1 VHTYPFADLELARRL
16 ERAEATSSARFVELR
31 AGLDPGR
38 GACWIEVGGTYAMYD
53 GPSSPVTQTFGL
65 GMFQAPT
72 TDDFDRLEQFFFDRG
87 APADHEVSPQAD
99 PATLP
104 LLTERG
110 YRPIE
115 FTSVMFRPV
124 DVGPAEAGHYVPSRD
139 GDHAATDRDATHVRN
154 PTDVRSVRLQPDLH
168 VRVIGAG
175 EVDVWAK
182 TASAGWGAADGD
194 FMLDVARV
202 NAGAPDG
209 PLFLAELDGRPIA
222 TAALAIHAGV
232 AHFAGASTMPEGRRN
247 GAQLALLDA
256 RMRHAAAHGCDL
268 ALMGAAPG
276 SGSQRNAERHGF
288 RIAYTRIK
296 WRLGKVKS

>member
-1 VHTYPFADLELARRL
+1 VHTYPFADLALARRL
-16 ERAEATSSARFVELR
+16 ERAEATSNARFVELR
-31 AGLDPGR
+31 AGLDPDR
-38 GACWIEVGGTYAMYD
+38 GARWIEVGGTYAMYD

-72 TDDFDRLEQFFFDRG
+72 AADFDRLERFFFERG

-99 PATLP
+99 PATLG
-104 LLTERG
+104 LLVERG

-124 DVGPAEAGHYVPSRD
+124 SARPESPSSR
-139 GDHAATDRDATHVRN
+139 
-154 PTDVRSVRLQPDLH
+154 PDLI
-168 VRVIGAG
+168 VRRIGAD
-175 EVDVWAK
+175 EAERWAN
-182 TASAGWGAADGD
+182 TASAGWGVAGGD

-209 PLFLAELDGRPIA
+209 HLFLAELDGRPIA
-222 TAALAIHAGV
+222 TAVLAIHDGV
-232 AHFAGASTMPEGRRN
+232 AHFAGASTIPEGRRH
-247 GAQLALLDA
+247 GAQLALLEA
-256 RMRHAAAHGCDL
+256 RLRHAAAHNCDL

-296 WRLGKVKS
+296 WRLMESQKLKEKS

>member
-1 VHTYPFADLELARRL
+1 MHTYPFADLALAKRL
-16 ERAEATSSARFVELR
+16 ERAEATSNARFVELR
-31 AGLDPGR
+31 AGIDPAR
-38 GACWIEVGGTYAMYD
+38 GACWMDVGGTYAMFD
-53 GPSSPVTQTFGL
+53 GPTSPVTQTFGL
-65 GMFQAPT
+65 GIFQAPT
-72 TDDFDRLEQFFFDRG
+72 ADDFDRLERFFFERG

-99 PATLP
+99 PATLR

-124 DVGPAEAGHYVPSRD
+124 GDLSGDLGTWGLGDYSKRPSLSPLVPESPSPRPDV
-139 GDHAATDRDATHVRN
+139 
-154 PTDVRSVRLQPDLH
+154 H
-168 VRVIGAG
+168 VRVIAAN
-175 EVDVWAK
+175 EADLWAK
-182 TASAGWGAADGD
+182 TARAGWGAADGD

-209 PLFLAELDGRPIA
+209 HLFLAELRGRPIA
-222 TAALAIHAGV
+222 TAALAIHDGV
-232 AHFAGASTMPEGRRN
+232 AHFAGASTIPEGRRN

-256 RMRHAAAHGCDL
+256 RMRYAAAHGCDL

-296 WRLGKVKS
+296 WRLKPTA

>member
-1 VHTYPFADLELARRL
+1 VHLYPFADLELARRL
-16 ERAEATSSARFVELR
+16 ERAEATSNARFVELR

-72 TDDFDRLEQFFFDRG
+72 TAEFDRLEQFFFDRG

-124 DVGPAEAGHYVPSRD
+124 GDPSGDLVPESPSPRPN
-139 GDHAATDRDATHVRN
+139 V
-154 PTDVRSVRLQPDLH
+154 H
-168 VRVIGAG
+168 VRVIGAD

-182 TASAGWGAADGD
+182 TASVGWGAADSD

-202 NAGAPDG
+202 NAGGPDG
-209 PLFLAELDGRPIA
+209 HLFLAELDGRPIA

-288 RIAYTRIK
+288 RIAYTRVK
-296 WRLGKVKS
+296 WRLKRES

>member
-1 VHTYPFADLELARRL
+1 VHTYPFADLALARRL
-16 ERAEATSSARFVELR
+16 ERAEATSNARFVELR

-65 GMFQAPT
+65 GLFQAPT
-72 TDDFDRLEQFFFDRG
+72 TDDFDRLERFFFERT

-99 PATLP
+99 PATLA
-104 LLTERG
+104 LLVERG

-124 DVGPAEAGHYVPSRD
+124 AAHPPGDLGTWGLGDYPKRASPSVPESASPLVPS
-139 GDHAATDRDATHVRN
+139 
-154 PTDVRSVRLQPDLH
+154 PDVR
-168 VRVIGAG
+168 VRVIGAD
-175 EVDVWAK
+175 EADVWAK

-209 PLFLAELDGRPIA
+209 HLFLAELDGRPIA
-222 TAALAIHAGV
+222 TAALAIHNGV
-232 AHFAGASTMPEGRRN
+232 AHFAGASTIPEGRRN

-288 RIAYTRIK
+288 RIAYTRVK
-296 WRLGKVKS
+296 WRLAKVKS

>member
-1 VHTYPFADLELARRL
+1 VHTYPFADLALARRL
-16 ERAEATSSARFVELR
+16 ERAEATSNARFVELR

-65 GMFQAPT
+65 GMFQTPT
-72 TDDFDRLEQFFFDRG
+72 ADDFDRLERFFFERG

-99 PATLP
+99 PATLA

-124 DVGPAEAGHYVPSRD
+124 AGNLGTWGHGDYSKRASGSPLVPKSPSPRADV
-139 GDHAATDRDATHVRN
+139 T
-154 PTDVRSVRLQPDLH
+154 
-168 VRVIGAG
+168 VRVIGAD

-182 TASAGWGAADGD
+182 TASAGWGAAAGD

-209 PLFLAELDGRPIA
+209 HLFLAEFDGRPIA
-222 TAALAIHAGV
+222 TAVLAIHGRV
-232 AHFAGASTMPEGRRN
+232 AHFAGASTIPEGRRN

-296 WRLGKVKS
+296 WRLSGKVKS

>member
-1 VHTYPFADLELARRL
+1 MHTYPFADLALARRL
-16 ERAEATSSARFVELR
+16 ERAEATSNARFVELR

-38 GACWIEVGGTYAMYD
+38 GACWIDVGGTYAMYD
-53 GPSSPVTQTFGL
+53 GPASPVTQTFGL

-72 TDDFDRLEQFFFDRG
+72 ADDFDRLERFFFERG

-99 PATLP
+99 PTTLV
-104 LLTERG
+104 LLVERG
-110 YRPIE
+110 YRPFE

-124 DVGPAEAGHYVPSRD
+124 EVSPAKAGHYVPSRD
-139 GDHAATDRDATHVRN
+139 DDGDDTG
-154 PTDVRSVRLQPDLH
+154 VRSVRLQPDLR
-168 VRVIGAG
+168 VRVIGAD
-175 EVDVWAK
+175 EADLWAK
-182 TASAGWGAADGD
+182 TASTGWGAADGD

-209 PLFLAELDGRPIA
+209 HLFLAELDGRPIA
-222 TAALAIHAGV
+222 TAALAIHDGI
-232 AHFAGASTMPEGRRN
+232 AHFAGASTIPEGRRN

-296 WRLGKVKS
+296 WRLSGKVKS

>member
-1 VHTYPFADLELARRL
+1 VHTYPFADLALARRL
-16 ERAEATSSARFVELR
+16 ERAEATSNARFVELR
-31 AGLDPGR
+31 GGIDPGR

-72 TDDFDRLEQFFFDRG
+72 ADDFDRLERFFFERG
-87 APADHEVSPQAD
+87 ASADHEVSPQAD
-99 PATLP
+99 PATFA

-124 DVGPAEAGHYVPSRD
+124 ESPGPVPESPSPS
-139 GDHAATDRDATHVRN
+139 V
-154 PTDVRSVRLQPDLH
+154 PTRELH
-168 VRVIGAG
+168 VRVIGAD
-175 EVDVWAK
+175 EADVWAK

-209 PLFLAELDGRPIA
+209 HLFLAELEGRPIA
-222 TAALAIHAGV
+222 TAALAIHDGV
-232 AHFAGASTMPEGRRN
+232 AHFAGASTIPEGRRN

-296 WRLGKVKS
+296 WRLSGKVKS

>member
-1 VHTYPFADLELARRL
+1 VHTYPFADLALARRL
-16 ERAEATSSARFVELR
+16 ERAEATSNARFVELR

-53 GPSSPVTQTFGL
+53 GPASPVTQTFGL

-72 TDDFDRLEQFFFDRG
+72 
-87 APADHEVSPQAD
+87 
-99 PATLP
+99 
-104 LLTERG
+104 ERG
-110 YRPIE
+110 YRPFE

-124 DVGPAEAGHYVPSRD
+124 TSPPVPESPSPRP
-139 GDHAATDRDATHVRN
+139 GVI
-154 PTDVRSVRLQPDLH
+154 
-168 VRVIGAG
+168 VRVIGAD
-175 EVDVWAK
+175 EADLWAK
-182 TASAGWGAADGD
+182 TASTGWGAADGD

-202 NAGAPDG
+202 NAVAPDG
-209 PLFLAELDGRPIA
+209 HLFLAELDGRPIA
-222 TAALAIHAGV
+222 TAALAIHDGV
-232 AHFAGASTMPEGRRN
+232 AHFAGASTIPAGRRN

-288 RIAYTRIK
+288 RIAYSGSPIRASNGVSPGK
-296 WRLGKVKS
+296 LKVKS

>member
-1 VHTYPFADLELARRL
+1 VHTYPFADLALARRL
-16 ERAEATSSARFVELR
+16 ERAEATSNARFVELR

-53 GPSSPVTQTFGL
+53 GPASPVTQTFGL

-72 TDDFDRLEQFFFDRG
+72 ADDFDRLERFFFERG

-99 PATLP
+99 PATLV
-104 LLTERG
+104 LLVERG
-110 YRPIE
+110 YRPFE

-124 DVGPAEAGHYVPSRD
+124 TSPPVPESPSPRP
-139 GDHAATDRDATHVRN
+139 GVI
-154 PTDVRSVRLQPDLH
+154 
-168 VRVIGAG
+168 VRVIGAD
-175 EVDVWAK
+175 EADLWAK
-182 TASAGWGAADGD
+182 TASTGWGAADGD

-202 NAGAPDG
+202 NAVAPDG
-209 PLFLAELDGRPIA
+209 HLFLAELDGRPIA
-222 TAALAIHAGV
+222 TAALAIHDGV
-232 AHFAGASTMPEGRRN
+232 AHFAGASTIPAGRRN

-296 WRLGKVKS
+296 WRLSGKVKS

>member
-1 VHTYPFADLELARRL
+1 MHRYPLADLALARRL
-16 ERAEATSSARFVELR
+16 ERAEGTSNARFVELR
-31 AGLDPGR
+31 AGIDPRR
-38 GACWIEVGGTYAMYD
+38 GACWIDVGGAYAMFD

-65 GMFQAPT
+65 GLFQAPT
-72 TDDFDRLEQFFFDRG
+72 AADFDRLEQFFFDRG
-87 APADHEVSPQAD
+87 APADHEVCPQAD
-99 PATLP
+99 PAALR

-110 YRPIE
+110 YRPME

-124 DVGPAEAGHYVPSRD
+124 DAGPASAFED
-139 GDHAATDRDATHVRN
+139 GR
-154 PTDVRSVRLQPDLH
+154 PDLQ
-168 VRVIGAG
+168 VRVIGAHDA
-175 EVDVWAK
+175 DVWAH
-182 TASAGWGAADGD
+182 TARAGWGAADGD

-209 PLFLAELDGRPIA
+209 HLFLAEFHGRPIA
-222 TAALAIHAGV
+222 TAMLAIQDGV
-232 AHFAGASTMPEGRRN
+232 AHFAGASTIPEGRRN

-296 WRLGKVKS
+296 WRLKPTA

>member
-1 VHTYPFADLELARRL
+1 
-16 ERAEATSSARFVELR
+16 
-31 AGLDPGR
+31 
-38 GACWIEVGGTYAMYD
+38 
-53 GPSSPVTQTFGL
+53 VTQTFGL

-72 TDDFDRLEQFFFDRG
+72 ADDFDRLERFFFERG

-99 PATLP
+99 PATLG
-104 LLTERG
+104 LLVERG
-110 YRPIE
+110 YRPFE

-124 DVGPAEAGHYVPSRD
+124 TSPPVPKSPSPRPDVI
-139 GDHAATDRDATHVRN
+139 
-154 PTDVRSVRLQPDLH
+154 
-168 VRVIGAG
+168 VRVIGAD
-175 EVDVWAK
+175 EADLWAK
-182 TASAGWGAADGD
+182 TASTGWGAADGD

-209 PLFLAELDGRPIA
+209 HLFLAELDGRPIA
-222 TAALAIHAGV
+222 TAALAIHDGV
-232 AHFAGASTMPEGRRN
+232 AHFAGASTIPEGRRN

-296 WRLGKVKS
+296 WRLSGKVKS

>member
-1 VHTYPFADLELARRL
+1 VHTYPFADLALARRL
-16 ERAEATSSARFVELR
+16 ERAEATSNARFVELR

-38 GACWIEVGGTYAMYD
+38 GACWIEVGGAYAMYD

-72 TDDFDRLEQFFFDRG
+72 ADDFDRLERFFFDRG

-99 PATLP
+99 PATLA
-104 LLTERG
+104 LLLERG

-124 DVGPAEAGHYVPSRD
+124 AAGDLGTWGHGDYPKRASGSPLVPESPSPRADVI
-139 GDHAATDRDATHVRN
+139 
-154 PTDVRSVRLQPDLH
+154 
-168 VRVIGAG
+168 VRVIGAD
-175 EVDVWAK
+175 EADVWAK
-182 TASAGWGAADGD
+182 TASAGWGAADGE

-209 PLFLAELDGRPIA
+209 HLFLAELDGRPIA
-222 TAALAIHAGV
+222 TAALAIHGGV
-232 AHFAGASTMPEGRRN
+232 AHFAGASTIPEGRRN

-296 WRLGKVKS
+296 WRLSGKVKS

>member
-1 VHTYPFADLELARRL
+1 VHTYPFADLALARRL
-16 ERAEATSSARFVELR
+16 ERAEATSNARFVELR
-31 AGLDPGR
+31 GGIDPGR

-72 TDDFDRLEQFFFDRG
+72 ADDFDRLERFFFERG
-87 APADHEVSPQAD
+87 ASADHEVSPQAD
-99 PATLP
+99 PATFA

-124 DVGPAEAGHYVPSRD
+124 ESPGPPVPTQELR
-139 GDHAATDRDATHVRN
+139 
-154 PTDVRSVRLQPDLH
+154 
-168 VRVIGAG
+168 VRVIGAD
-175 EVDVWAK
+175 EADVWAK
-182 TASAGWGAADGD
+182 TASAGWGAADGE

-209 PLFLAELDGRPIA
+209 HLFLVELDGRPIA
-222 TAALAIHAGV
+222 TAALAIHDGV
-232 AHFAGASTMPEGRRN
+232 AHFAGASTIPEGRRN
-247 GAQLALLDA
+247 GAQLALLDG

-296 WRLGKVKS
+296 WRLSGKVKS

>member
-1 VHTYPFADLELARRL
+1 VQTYQFADLALARRL
-16 ERAEATSSARFVELR
+16 ERAEATSNARFVELR
-31 AGLDPGR
+31 GRIDPGR
-38 GACWIEVGGTYAMYD
+38 GACWMEVGGTYAMFD

-65 GMFQAPT
+65 GMFQPPT
-72 TDDFDRLEQFFFDRG
+72 ADDFDRLERFFFERG

-99 PATLP
+99 PVTLQ
-104 LLTERG
+104 LLSERG

-124 DVGPAEAGHYVPSRD
+124 DVA
-139 GDHAATDRDATHVRN
+139 
-154 PTDVRSVRLQPDLH
+154 SVGQGGQPDLQ
-168 VRVIGAG
+168 VRVIGSDEA
-175 EVDVWAK
+175 DLWAK

-209 PLFLAELDGRPIA
+209 HLFLAELRGQPVA
-222 TAALAIHAGV
+222 TAALAIHDGV
-232 AHFAGASTMPEGRRN
+232 AHFAGASTIPEGRRN

-256 RMRHAAAHGCDL
+256 RMRHAAKHGCDL

-296 WRLGKVKS
+296 WRLATKVKS

>member
-1 VHTYPFADLELARRL
+1 MHTYPFADLALARRL
-16 ERAEATSSARFVELR
+16 ERAEASSNARFVELR
-31 AGLDPGR
+31 GGIDPGR

-72 TDDFDRLEQFFFDRG
+72 ADDFDRLERFFFERG

-99 PATLP
+99 SATLG

-124 DVGPAEAGHYVPSRD
+124 AVGTSPSVPAR
-139 GDHAATDRDATHVRN
+139 
-154 PTDVRSVRLQPDLH
+154 DLH
-168 VRVIGAG
+168 VRVIGAD
-175 EVDVWAK
+175 EADLWAK

-209 PLFLAELDGRPIA
+209 HLFLAELAGRPIA
-222 TAALAIHAGV
+222 TAALAIHDGV
-232 AHFAGASTMPEGRRN
+232 AHFAGASTIPEGRRN

-296 WRLGKVKS
+296 WRRRG

>member
-1 VHTYPFADLELARRL
+1 VHTYPFADLALARRL
-16 ERAEATSSARFVELR
+16 ERAEATSNARFVELR
-31 AGLDPGR
+31 GGIDPGR

-72 TDDFDRLEQFFFDRG
+72 ADDFDRLERFFFERG

-99 PATLP
+99 PATLA
-104 LLTERG
+104 LLVERG

-115 FTSVMFRPV
+115 FTSVMFRPI
-124 DVGPAEAGHYVPSRD
+124 DVGPIGDVVTESPSPPVPTQD
-139 GDHAATDRDATHVRN
+139 
-154 PTDVRSVRLQPDLH
+154 LQ
-168 VRVIGAG
+168 VRVIGAD
-175 EVDVWAK
+175 EADVWAK

-209 PLFLAELDGRPIA
+209 HLFLAELDGRPIA
-222 TAALAIHAGV
+222 TAALAIHDSV
-232 AHFAGASTMPEGRRN
+232 AHFAGASTIPEGRRN

-296 WRLGKVKS
+296 WRLAKVKS

>member
-16 ERAEATSSARFVELR
+16 ERAEATSNARFVELR
-31 AGLDPGR
+31 ARLDPGR

-72 TDDFDRLEQFFFDRG
+72 TSDFDRLERFFFDRG

-124 DVGPAEAGHYVPSRD
+124 EVSPAKAGQYVLSRD
-139 GDHAATDRDATHVRN
+139 GDGDHVR
-154 PTDVRSVRLQPDLH
+154 VRSVRLQPDLA
-168 VRVIGAG
+168 VRVIGAD

-182 TASAGWGAADGD
+182 TANAGWGAAAGD

-202 NAGAPDG
+202 NVGTRDG
-209 PLFLAELDGRPIA
+209 HLFLAELDGRPIA

-232 AHFAGASTMPEGRRN
+232 AHFAGASTVPEGRRN

-296 WRLGKVKS
+296 WRLRES

>member
-1 VHTYPFADLELARRL
+1 LARRL
-16 ERAEATSSARFVELR
+16 ERAEATSNARFVERR

-53 GPSSPVTQTFGL
+53 GPASPVTQTFGL

-72 TDDFDRLEQFFFDRG
+72 ADDFDRLERFFFERG

-99 PATLP
+99 PATFV
-104 LLTERG
+104 LLVERG
-110 YRPIE
+110 YRPFE

-124 DVGPAEAGHYVPSRD
+124 TSPPVPESPSPRPDVI
-139 GDHAATDRDATHVRN
+139 
-154 PTDVRSVRLQPDLH
+154 
-168 VRVIGAG
+168 VRVIGAD
-175 EVDVWAK
+175 EADVWAK
-182 TASAGWGAADGD
+182 TASTGWGAADGD

-209 PLFLAELDGRPIA
+209 HLFLAELDGRPIA
-222 TAALAIHAGV
+222 TAALAIHDGV
-232 AHFAGASTMPEGRRN
+232 AHFAGASTIPEGRRN

-296 WRLGKVKS
+296 WRLSGKLKT

>member
-16 ERAEATSSARFVELR
+16 ERAEATSNARFVELR

-72 TDDFDRLEQFFFDRG
+72 TGDFDRLERFFFDRG
-87 APADHEVSPQAD
+87 APVDHEVSPQAD

-124 DVGPAEAGHYVPSRD
+124 AGDSGTWGHGDYPRRTSGSPLVPESASPRADV
-139 GDHAATDRDATHVRN
+139 T
-154 PTDVRSVRLQPDLH
+154 

-182 TASAGWGAADGD
+182 TASAGWGAADSD

-202 NAGAPDG
+202 NAGRPDG
-209 PLFLAELDGRPIA
+209 HLFLAELDGRPIA

-232 AHFAGASTMPEGRRN
+232 AHFAGASTIPEGRRN
-247 GAQLALLDA
+247 GAQLALLDL
-256 RMRHAAAHGCDL
+256 RMRHAVAHGCDL

>member
-1 VHTYPFADLELARRL
+1 MHTYPFADLALARRL
-16 ERAEATSSARFVELR
+16 ERAEATSNARFVELR

-72 TDDFDRLEQFFFDRG
+72 ADDFDRLERFFFERG

-99 PATLP
+99 PATLA
-104 LLTERG
+104 LLVERG
-110 YRPIE
+110 YRPFE

-124 DVGPAEAGHYVPSRD
+124 AAHSPGDLGTWGLGDYPKRASPSAPGSPSPLVPS
-139 GDHAATDRDATHVRN
+139 
-154 PTDVRSVRLQPDLH
+154 PDVR
-168 VRVIGAG
+168 VRVIGAD
-175 EVDVWAK
+175 EAAVWAK
-182 TASAGWGAADGD
+182 TASAGWGGADGD

-202 NAGAPDG
+202 HAGGPDG
-209 PLFLAELDGRPIA
+209 HLFLAELDGRPIA

-232 AHFAGASTMPEGRRN
+232 AHFAGASTIPEGRRN
-247 GAQLALLDA
+247 GAQLALLHA
-256 RMRHAAAHGCDL
+256 RMRHAVAHGCDL

>member
-1 VHTYPFADLELARRL
+1 VHTYPFADLALARRL
-16 ERAEATSSARFVELR
+16 ERAEATSNARFVELR
-31 AGLDPGR
+31 AGLDPDR
-38 GACWIEVGGTYAMYD
+38 GACWIDVGGTYAMYD

-72 TDDFDRLEQFFFDRG
+72 ADDFDRLERFFFERG

-99 PATLP
+99 PATLV

-124 DVGPAEAGHYVPSRD
+124 GAGDWGTRGLGDSDSPVSGSPHVPRSPSPRPDVI
-139 GDHAATDRDATHVRN
+139 
-154 PTDVRSVRLQPDLH
+154 
-168 VRVIGAG
+168 VRVIGAD

-182 TASAGWGAADGD
+182 TASAGWGTAAGD

-209 PLFLAELDGRPIA
+209 HLFLAEFDGRPIA
-222 TAALAIHAGV
+222 TAVLAIHGRV
-232 AHFAGASTMPEGRRN
+232 AHFAGASTIPEGRRN

-296 WRLGKVKS
+296 WRLSGKVKS

>member
-1 VHTYPFADLELARRL
+1 MHTYPFADLALARRL
-16 ERAEATSSARFVELR
+16 ERAEATSNARFVELR

-65 GMFQAPT
+65 GMFQTPT
-72 TDDFDRLEQFFFDRG
+72 ADDFDRLERFFFERG

-99 PATLP
+99 SATLG

-124 DVGPAEAGHYVPSRD
+124 AVGTSPSVPAR
-139 GDHAATDRDATHVRN
+139 
-154 PTDVRSVRLQPDLH
+154 DLH
-168 VRVIGAG
+168 VRVIGAD
-175 EVDVWAK
+175 EADLWAK

-209 PLFLAELDGRPIA
+209 HLFLAELAGRPIA
-222 TAALAIHAGV
+222 TAALAIHDGV
-232 AHFAGASTMPEGRRN
+232 AHFAGASTIPEGRRN

-296 WRLGKVKS
+296 WRRRG